1 MDFLI
6 FFLLQEEEV
15 PFPRDVG
22 VEDGLL
28 PSMSSGIPEQS
39 GGGVTLWELQERE
52 SNVRFSSMMH
62 ASTLVAVFVPLCD
75 FFFVCGVLV
84 SFKH

>member
-6 FFLLQEEEV
+6 FFLLQEEV
-15 PFPRDVG
+15 PFPSDVG

-28 PSMSSGIPEQS
+28 PSKSSCIPEQS
-39 GGGVTLWELQERE
+39 EEGVTLWERQERE
-52 SNVRFSSMMH
+52 SNVRFFSLMH

-75 FFFVCGVLV
+75 FFFVWSVG
-84 SFKH
+84 FI